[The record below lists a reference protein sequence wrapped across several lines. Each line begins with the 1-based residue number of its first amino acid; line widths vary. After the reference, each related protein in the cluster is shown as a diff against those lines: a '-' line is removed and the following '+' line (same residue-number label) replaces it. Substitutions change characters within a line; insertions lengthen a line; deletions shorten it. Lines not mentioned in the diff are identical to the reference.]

1 MPFVKSIPIGKVQVY
16 NVYDT
21 LYNGLNEEDITCMV
35 AIEIRVNIRL
45 TLANFYL
52 YREREFV

>member
-1 MPFVKSIPIGKVQVY
+1 VY

-21 LYNGLNEEDITCMV
+21 LYNGLNEDTTCMV
-35 AIEIRVNIRL
+35 AIEIRETIL

-52 YREREFV
+52 YRDK